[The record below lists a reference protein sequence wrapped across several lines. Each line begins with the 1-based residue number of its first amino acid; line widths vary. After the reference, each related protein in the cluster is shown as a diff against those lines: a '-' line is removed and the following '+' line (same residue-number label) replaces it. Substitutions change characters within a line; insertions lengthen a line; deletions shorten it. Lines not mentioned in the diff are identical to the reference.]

1 MSEHRLSALQVLYL
15 ECLSHE
21 SDTIREEAVKHLL
34 DLLDGDLIDPLIE
47 IARHS
52 DHNGQL
58 EAIWLLGK
66 SEETRVTETLLEIFD
81 TPDSQVREVVAG
93 AFAEIGD
100 VRALQPLIE
109 ALTDDSNTVK
119 DSAAIALGEL
129 RDSRAIKP
137 LIKQLKDP
145 GGQQVA
151 AWALAMIGD
160 KRAIQPLTNV
170 LLQAEDASFRGM
182 AARSLGKLA
191 MPEADQTVVQG
202 LEDQDESVLIEVIRV
217 LGERKITSS
226 IDAIE
231 TLFKET
237 EMERVQ
243 LACAVA
249 MARLGRGE
257 DYEAY
262 LVHTLNNDSDWGARL
277 SAVIGLRQMPYEQ
290 VEKPLREA
298 LNDVHWLVQKMAAR
312 SLLQLQDEEL
322 YATLEDLLGEEEE
335 DIMQAVIESSFLELI
350 EEAAFEVE
358 ASDEVDDEQ
367 E

>member
-1 MSEHRLSALQVLYL
+1 MSESRLSAIQVLYL
-15 ECLSHE
+15 ECLNNEDE
-21 SDTIREEAVKHLL
+21 SIREEAVKHLL
-34 DLLDGDLIDPLIE
+34 DLLDSDLIDPLIE
-47 IARHS
+47 LARQN
-52 DHNGQL
+52 DTQGQL

-66 SEETRVTETLLEIFD
+66 SEETRVTETLLEIFAS
-81 TPDSQVREVVAG
+81 PDPQVREVVAG
-93 AFAEIGD
+93 ALAEIGD

-109 ALTDDSNTVK
+109 ALDDESNTVK

-137 LIKQLKDP
+137 LIKQLEDL

-191 MPEADQTVVQG
+191 LPEADQAVIQG
-202 LEDQDESVLIEVIRV
+202 LEDEDETVLIEVIRV

-226 IDAIE
+226 IEAVE

-249 MARLGRGE
+249 MARIGRGE
-257 DYEAY
+257 DYASY
-262 LVHTLNNDSDWGARL
+262 LEQTLNHDSDWGARL

-290 VEKPLREA
+290 AEKALREA
-298 LNDVHWLVQKMAAR
+298 LNDVHWLVQKTAAR

-322 YATLEDLLGEEEE
+322 YAALEDLLGEEEE

-350 EEAAFEVE
+350 DEANLET
-358 ASDEVDDEQ
+358 DDDDDEQ